1 MAENDQNMPEPALKY
16 MRTPEE
22 SRDVLLSWLREDMVL
37 FAAGACHI
45 LAHMF
50 LLHNPNEDFDLIY
63 TKSVNKQSGNHM
75 YVSGGTWAFDFNRWS
90 LEKDLLKINETFA
103 KDRYPN
109 WNYERI
115 VIEKVCRSIWRIL
128 IICERQNIS
137 QSFHGND
144 HMIIFISFPRLHQN

>member
-50 LLHNPNEDFDLIY
+50 LLLNPNEDFDLIY
-63 TKSVNKQSGNHM
+63 TKPVNKQPGNHM

-90 LEKDLLKINETFA
+90 LEKDLLKVNETFA

-115 VIEKVCRSIWRIL
+115 VIEKVCRSI
-128 IICERQNIS
+128 
-137 QSFHGND
+137 
-144 HMIIFISFPRLHQN
+144 

>member
-1 MAENDQNMPEPALKY
+1 MADNDQNMPEPALKY

-22 SRDVLLSWLREDMVL
+22 SRDVLLSWLREDMVF

-50 LLHNPNEDFDLIY
+50 LLLNPSEDFDLIY
-63 TKSVNKQSGNHM
+63 TKPVNKQPGNHM

-90 LEKDLLKINETFA
+90 LEIDLLKINETFA

-115 VIEKVCRSIWRIL
+115 VIEKVCRSI
-128 IICERQNIS
+128 
-137 QSFHGND
+137 
-144 HMIIFISFPRLHQN
+144 

>member
-1 MAENDQNMPEPALKY
+1 MPEPALKY

-22 SRDVLLSWLREDMVL
+22 SRDVLLSWLREDMVF

-50 LLHNPNEDFDLIY
+50 LLLNPNEDFDLIY
-63 TKSVNKQSGNHM
+63 TKPVNKQPGNHM

-90 LEKDLLKINETFA
+90 LEKDLLKVNETFA

-115 VIEKVCRSIWRIL
+115 VIEKVCRSI
-128 IICERQNIS
+128 
-137 QSFHGND
+137 
-144 HMIIFISFPRLHQN
+144 